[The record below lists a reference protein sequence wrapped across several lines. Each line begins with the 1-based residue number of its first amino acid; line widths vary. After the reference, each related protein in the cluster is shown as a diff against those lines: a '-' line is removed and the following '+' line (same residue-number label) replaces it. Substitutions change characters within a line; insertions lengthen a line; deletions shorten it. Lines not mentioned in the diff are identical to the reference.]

1 MLYLSEHAG
10 CRNYEGEQRS
20 SIEYRKVR
28 QGERIESQFQ
38 ENKIIFLVKGEFC
51 VNCGG
56 YDDSFPEGHLMV
68 IPAGTPYVVTARE
81 DTEYIICRVCN
92 NLHLCEEF
100 SLEKLF
106 HEEDTN
112 DYECRPLPFC
122 EAMQYYVEIVYHY
135 LQDGIRCRWFFDV
148 KMKELMF
155 ILRNYY
161 TKEELKHFFSP
172 LLSDDIYFSDFV
184 LKNHRKVKNLKEFAE
199 LANYSISGFEKRF
212 KKVFHVSAYKW
223 MKEQKA
229 KEILHDIHTS
239 DKTFKEIGWEYGF
252 SSPAQFNDF
261 CKANFDMT
269 PGQIRSSVVK
279 PDE

>member
-1 MLYLSEHAG
+1 M
-10 CRNYEGEQRS
+10 
-20 SIEYRKVR
+20 
-28 QGERIESQFQ
+28 
-38 ENKIIFLVKGEFC
+38 KGEFC

-112 DYECRPLPFC
+112 DYECRSLPFC
-122 EAMQYYVEIVYHY
+122 EAMQYYVEMVYQY
-135 LQDGIRCRWFFDV
+135 LQDGIRCRWFFEV

-161 TKEELKHFFSP
+161 TKEELKHFF
-172 LLSDDIYFSDFV
+172 LLY
-184 LKNHRKVKNLKEFAE
+184 
-199 LANYSISGFEKRF
+199 
-212 KKVFHVSAYKW
+212 
-223 MKEQKA
+223 
-229 KEILHDIHTS
+229 
-239 DKTFKEIGWEYGF
+239 
-252 SSPAQFNDF
+252 
-261 CKANFDMT
+261 
-269 PGQIRSSVVK
+269 
-279 PDE
+279 